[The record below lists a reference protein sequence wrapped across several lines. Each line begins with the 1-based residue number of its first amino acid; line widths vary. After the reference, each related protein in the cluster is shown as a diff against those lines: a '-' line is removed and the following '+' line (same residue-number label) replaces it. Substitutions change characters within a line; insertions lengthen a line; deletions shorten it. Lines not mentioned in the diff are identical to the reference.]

1 MKDIY
6 RGEFHV
12 TTCFLSSQCL
22 PPRGANPIYSRN
34 IVKISTI
41 GNMGSRLHAQ
51 QIKNA
56 PPLPYQDDSRAF
68 TREYAASLD
77 AHDHLSKFRE
87 EFIIPS
93 AKDLKRKTLDPSQG
107 KYRSTT

>member
-1 MKDIY
+1 
-6 RGEFHV
+6 
-12 TTCFLSSQCL
+12 
-22 PPRGANPIYSRN
+22 
-34 IVKISTI
+34 
-41 GNMGSRLHAQ
+41 MGSRLHAQ